1 MTKYANLFM
10 GHNTKKGK
18 TVKEVPKNIKHEIE
32 KLVKD
37 LNYHCYRY
45 YVLDSPV
52 ISDEEYDRL
61 YKHLKELEEQYGYVL
76 PDSPTQRVGAPPL
89 DKFVKVKHKE
99 PMLSLDNAFS
109 EDEVKEFE
117 ERIKRLIKSEDKIAY
132 TVEPKYDGLA
142 IELTYINSFLRTAS
156 TRGDGYEGED
166 VTQNI
171 RTIKSVPLRIEGVDS
186 IPEEIDIRGEV
197 YMDVKEFEKLNK
209 ERGKHGESIF
219 ANPRNAAAGS

>member
-1 MTKYANLFM
+1 MEKIS
-10 GHNTKKGK
+10 K
-18 TVKEVPKNIKHEIE
+18 TIKQDIE

-89 DKFVKVKHKE
+89 YTSLRLDKFVKVKHKE

-109 EDEVKEFE
+109 EDEV
-117 ERIKRLIKSEDKIAY
+117 
-132 TVEPKYDGLA
+132 
-142 IELTYINSFLRTAS
+142 
-156 TRGDGYEGED
+156 RG
-166 VTQNI
+166 
-171 RTIKSVPLRIEGVDS
+171 
-186 IPEEIDIRGEV
+186 
-197 YMDVKEFEKLNK
+197 F
-209 ERGKHGESIF
+209 
-219 ANPRNAAAGS
+219 